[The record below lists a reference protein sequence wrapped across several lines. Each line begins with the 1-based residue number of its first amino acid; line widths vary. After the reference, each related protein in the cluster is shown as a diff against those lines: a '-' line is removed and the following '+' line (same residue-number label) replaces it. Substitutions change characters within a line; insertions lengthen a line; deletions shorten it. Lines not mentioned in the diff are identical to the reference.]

1 MIRIFNSLSREKEE
15 FVPQR
20 EGVVTMY
27 VCGPTVYDRGH
38 LGHGRSAVV
47 FDVIRRYFSYRGFQ
61 VNYVSNY
68 TDIDDKMITRAAER
82 GISVAELADEIIPLY
97 REDFAE
103 LRILPADA
111 HPKATEYVKEMIEL
125 ISVLEEKGATY
136 VLDDGVYYD
145 VSVFEGYG
153 KLSGQ
158 KLDELQAGARV
169 AVKDAKR
176 GPSDFVLWKFEK
188 PGEPAWD
195 SPWGRG
201 RPGWHIECSAM
212 VKTVLG
218 QPIDIHGGGLD
229 LTFPHHECEIAQS
242 ELAYGAPFA
251 RYWMH
256 NGFVNIDKEKM
267 SKSLNNF
274 ITLRESFKS
283 YPGRVIRFL
292 YLLTHYRSPLDFSAD
307 LLEQAK
313 GGLARIDQFLGL
325 LGHYKP
331 GDADAGVAERLEEE
345 EKQFQTFLDND
356 FDVSGAL
363 GVVFRV
369 VTDMNDAMQKKLL
382 SGRDVQLVR
391 DWMGRV
397 DSILAVAPDVDDREV
412 DPEIDALIQEREAAR
427 KARDFAR
434 SDEIRD
440 MLKVRGIVLEDTPD
454 GVMWKRV

>member
-1 MIRIFNSLSREKEE
+1 
-15 FVPQR
+15 
-20 EGVVTMY
+20 
-27 VCGPTVYDRGH
+27 
-38 LGHGRSAVV
+38 
-47 FDVIRRYFSYRGFQ
+47 
-61 VNYVSNY
+61 
-68 TDIDDKMITRAAER
+68 
-82 GISVAELADEIIPLY
+82 
-97 REDFAE
+97 
-103 LRILPADA
+103 
-111 HPKATEYVKEMIEL
+111 
-125 ISVLEEKGATY
+125 
-136 VLDDGVYYD
+136 
-145 VSVFEGYG
+145 
-153 KLSGQ
+153 
-158 KLDELQAGARV
+158 
-169 AVKDAKR
+169 
-176 GPSDFVLWKFEK
+176 
-188 PGEPAWD
+188 
-195 SPWGRG
+195 
-201 RPGWHIECSAM
+201 
-212 VKTVLG
+212 
-218 QPIDIHGGGLD
+218 
-229 LTFPHHECEIAQS
+229 
-242 ELAYGAPFA
+242 
-251 RYWMH
+251 MH

-331 GDADAGVAERLEEE
+331 GDAEIEVAGRLEEE
-345 EKQFQTFLDND
+345 EKAFQIFIDND

-397 DSILAVAPDVDDREV
+397 DSVLGVAPDDDREV

-440 MLKVRGIVLEDTPD
+440 MLKARGIVLEDTPD

>member
-1 MIRIFNSLSREKEE
+1 MIRVFNSLSREKEE
-15 FVPQR
+15 FIPQR
-20 EGVVTMY
+20 EGIVTMY

-47 FDVIRRYFSYRGFQ
+47 FDVIRRYFRYRGFQ

-82 GISVAELADEIIPLY
+82 GISVAELTEEIIPLY
-97 REDFAE
+97 KEDFAE
-103 LRILPADA
+103 LRILPADV
-111 HPKATEYVKEMIEL
+111 HPKATEYVDPMIEL
-125 ISVLEEKGATY
+125 IAVLEKKGATY
-136 VLDDGVYYD
+136 VISDGVYFD
-145 VSVFEGYG
+145 VSRFDGYG

-158 KLDELQAGARV
+158 NLEELQAGARV
-169 AVKDAKR
+169 AVKEEKR
-176 GPSDFVLWKFEK
+176 NQQDFVLWKFEK

-242 ELAYGAPFA
+242 ELAYGEPFA

-307 LLEQAK
+307 LLDQAK

-331 GDADAGVAERLEEE
+331 GDANAGVAGRLEEE
-345 EKQFQTFLDND
+345 EKVFQVFLDND

-391 DWMGRV
+391 DWMSRV
-397 DSILAVAPDVDDREV
+397 DSILAVAPDADDREV
-412 DPEIDALIQEREAAR
+412 DPEIDALIQERETAR

-454 GVMWKRV
+454 GVMWKRT